1 MQTSP
6 SQNRWWKGSRGEWY
20 VAAQG
25 MLLLLVAVGPRTIA
39 GLPLWSG
46 LIAKAALIIGFIF
59 IPAGT
64 ILVIWG
70 MRALGNSL
78 SALPFPK
85 DEGVFV
91 ESGPYRVVRHPIY
104 SGLTVASFGVALLVH
119 GWLTACFALLLFIL
133 LDIKSRR
140 EEQWL
145 IDKYQGYADYRKRV
159 KKLIPFIY

>member
-78 SALPFPK
+78 TPLPYPK
-85 DEGVFV
+85 DTGVLV
-91 ESGPYRVVRHPIY
+91 ESGPYRIVRHPIY
-104 SGLTVASFGVALLVH
+104 SGLIAASFGWGMLVH
-119 GWLTACFALLLFIL
+119 GWLTLGIAVLLFVL

-145 IDKYQGYADYRKRV
+145 LDRFQGYPEYRKRV
-159 KKLIPFIY
+159 KKLVPFIY